1 MLTGVPSTVDLAQTV
16 LDPGHRGT
24 VIPDSSLS
32 IYLSCWTSPRPQPA
46 PRRHALLRV
55 VLTFGDLPE
64 GGPSRKNSCMHRAC
78 VGAVW
83 AQDTVQLLHIP
94 PRAFRST
101 AQEKQSESSQLPADV
116 CGLRIS
122 SIKRLPIRSN
132 SHRTTDQSFHRE
144 LRQRSD
150 RYPRV
155 AIGASE
161 QYWKRKSDDFPSDC
175 IRDRI

>member
-1 MLTGVPSTVDLAQTV
+1 MLTGVPSTVDLDQTV

-24 VIPDSSLS
+24 VVPDSSLS

-64 GGPSRKNSCMHRAC
+64 GGPIRKYSCMHRASA
-78 VGAVW
+78 GSVW
-83 AQDTVQLLHIP
+83 APDTVPLLHIP
-94 PRAFRST
+94 HRAFRST
-101 AQEKQSESSQLPADV
+101 VQEKQSESSQLPADV

-122 SIKRLPIRSN
+122 SIECLPIRSN
-132 SHRTTDQSFHRE
+132 SHRTTECQSFHRE
-144 LRQRSD
+144 FRQRSH

-155 AIGASE
+155 AIGAFE
-161 QYWKRKSDDFPSDC
+161 QYWKRKSDDLP
-175 IRDRI
+175 